1 MTNKLKVKSKKR
13 IQELESRSRNLEWE
27 FTVYGK
33 IKKKLTSFLLILDWG
48 LKTGD
53 LKAGGHSPPY
63 IMRAEP
69 SLRFIF
75 VGFVV

>member
-33 IKKKLTSFLLILDWG
+33 IKKKLTSFLW
-48 LKTGD
+48 
-53 LKAGGHSPPY
+53 A
-63 IMRAEP
+63 
-69 SLRFIF
+69 
-75 VGFVV
+75 VG